1 MEGIRFLNILKKHR
15 YTLAIIPV
23 LIMILAFVLTRKLPD
38 VYVSRASLAAGIVK
52 ASSQTSILDGTPLQ
66 DSKISQEF
74 GNMIQLMQMKKT
86 YDQVSY
92 QLMLHDLKEKTP
104 FRKPSKLM
112 GQLNDNARQHAIA
125 VYTDLYSKRQPLSL
139 WDLDQ
144 KGLNDLIVSMGYDYE
159 SLSKKMKVYRIENS
173 DFITVEYESE
183 SPVLSA
189 FAVNTLCSEFIAYH
203 SSISKETEV
212 NTVNLLND
220 LMVKKRDSL
229 GSGLDSLRNFKIN
242 NHLLN
247 LKEQAGALTSQ
258 IAEFE
263 TKIQMAQKDVDA
275 ANAALNNLNAKFSSD
290 DKGAVDEKLA
300 NINRSVLAITDQ
312 INRAQ
317 EDLIRTNDRRY
328 QFRIDSLKN
337 VRDRTIFA
345 SGDNFTAN
353 PATAKENLVNQ
364 RITLELNRDLAQGS
378 IASMQRE
385 LNKLKR
391 RFDTLVPKEAIIN
404 SYEGNINLA
413 SQEYVEIQ
421 KKYNQAKMAFNTGK
435 EVKQIEVAMPGTKQP
450 SKKML
455 LVAVAGIGSFVICLL
470 VLFVLFYLDNSIQYV
485 TELAN
490 KTNLRVLG
498 TLPFIQH
505 SSLLNLN
512 QLWSPDNNSL
522 TDKIFRDQ
530 LRSVRYETELCMEGN
545 HLLTVTSLSDAEG
558 KTFLAMCL
566 ASAYTMVNKKVLL
579 IDGNFTDNRITQLTK
594 PKYYIEDFLNNKTN
608 IPYPTE
614 YSDITIIGNKG
625 LDISL
630 FEINTEQ
637 VIIQKLQQLK
647 DAFDVII
654 VEASSLNTMNKAKE
668 WITVSDKVTAP
679 FEANKTIK
687 GSEKPLVTYLQKLN
701 GKFIG
706 WVMNKQ
712 SDKSQAETTKKS
724 FLSRKNEAE

>member
-1 MEGIRFLNILKKHR
+1 MEGIRFFNILRKHR
-15 YTLAIIPV
+15 YTLVIVPV
-23 LIMILAFVLTRKLPD
+23 LVMITAFFLTRKLPD
-38 VYVSRASLAAGIVK
+38 VFVSKASLAAGIVK

-66 DSKISQEF
+66 DSKINQEF

-92 QLMLHDLKEKTP
+92 MLMLHDLKDKTP

-112 GQLNDNARQHAIA
+112 GYLNDDARRHAIA
-125 VYTDLYSKRQPLSL
+125 VYSDLYTKRQPLSL
-139 WDLDQ
+139 WDADQ

-159 SLSKKMKVYRIENS
+159 ALSKKMKVYRIENS

-189 FAVNTLCSEFIAYH
+189 FVVNTLCTEFIAYH
-203 SSISKETEV
+203 NFISKETEV
-212 NTVNLLND
+212 NTVNLLNE
-220 LMVKKRDSL
+220 LMTKKRDSL

-275 ANAALNNLNAKFSSD
+275 ANTALDKLNAKFTSE
-290 DKGAVDEKLA
+290 DKGVADEKLA
-300 NINRSVLAITDQ
+300 TINKTVLSITDQ
-312 INRAQ
+312 INRSQ

-328 QFRIDSLKN
+328 QFRIDSLKS
-337 VRDRTIFA
+337 VRDRMIYT
-345 SGDNFTAN
+345 SGENFTAN

-385 LNKLKR
+385 LTKLKK

-421 KKYNQAKMAFNTGK
+421 KKYNQAQMAFNTGK
-435 EVKQIEVAMPGTKQP
+435 EVKQIEVAMPGAKQP

-455 LVAVAGIGSFVICLL
+455 LVLVAGIGSFVICLL
-470 VLFVLFYLDNSIQYV
+470 VLFVLFYLDNSIQFV

-512 QLWSPDNNSL
+512 QLWATDNNSL

-530 LRSVRYETELCMEGN
+530 LRSVRYETELCMEGH
-545 HLLTVTSLSDAEG
+545 HLLAVTSLADGEG
-558 KTFLAMCL
+558 KTFMAMCL

-579 IDGNFTDNRITQLTK
+579 IDGNFTDNRISQLTN
-594 PKYYIEDFLNNKTN
+594 PQYFIEDFLNNKAN
-608 IPYPTE
+608 IPYPTQHT
-614 YSDITIIGNKG
+614 DITIIGNKG
-625 LDISL
+625 MDISL

-637 VIIQKLQQLK
+637 VIVQKLQQLK
-647 DAFDVII
+647 DAFDIII

-687 GSEKPLVTYLQKLN
+687 GNEKPLVGYLQSLN
-701 GKFIG
+701 SKFIG

-712 SDKSQAETTKKS
+712 SDKSHADSTKRS
-724 FLSRKNEAE
+724 FLSRKTEAK

>member
-23 LIMILAFVLTRKLPD
+23 LVMILAFVLTRKLPD
-38 VYVSRASLAAGIVK
+38 VFVSRASLAAGIVK

-112 GQLNDNARQHAIA
+112 GQLNQDARNHAIA

-203 SSISKETEV
+203 NFISKETEV
-212 NTVNLLND
+212 KTVNLLND
-220 LMVKKRDSL
+220 LMVNKRDSL

-275 ANAALNNLNAKFSSD
+275 ANSALNNLNAKFKSE
-290 DKGAVDEKLA
+290 DKSAADEKVA
-300 NINRSVLAITDQ
+300 AINQSVLAITDQ

-385 LNKLKR
+385 LNKLKK

-455 LVAVAGIGSFVICLL
+455 LVLVAGIGSFVICLL
-470 VLFVLFYLDNSIQYV
+470 VLFVLFYLDNSIQFV

-512 QLWSPDNNSL
+512 QLWSPDNNSF

-545 HLLTVTSLSDAEG
+545 HLLAVTSLAEGEG
-558 KTFLAMCL
+558 KTFLAMSL

-579 IDGNFTDNRITQLTK
+579 IDGNFTDNRITQLTN
-594 PKYYIEDFLNNKTN
+594 PKYYIEDFINNKTN

-614 YSDITIIGNKG
+614 HTDITIIGNKG
-625 LDISL
+625 ADISL

-637 VIIQKLQQLK
+637 VIVQKLQQLK

-654 VEASSLNTMNKAKE
+654 VEASSLDTMNKAKE

-687 GSEKPLVTYLQKLN
+687 GSEKPLVNYLQQLN

-706 WVMNKQ
+706 WVLNKQ
-712 SDKSQAETTKKS
+712 TDQGQAETTKKS
-724 FLSRKNEAE
+724 FLSRKNEGE